1 MAKGNELTIQ
11 APRTGIAQS
20 AHIGFEDVRNLD
32 IDVIPGIAQLNTIM
46 AKKSSTTVDAQ
57 IKWFARDPV
66 TIANIFA
73 VDSNGSVYNSSD
85 SGATWAELS
94 DRGGSGQGLIV
105 WKDYLF
111 VCEDTTIDVYGPLSG
126 SPAWTDNWKTIDSD
140 TDWHPMLISKNDG
153 MVYGGAGRFVF
164 SISENSGQTFAPGT
178 AGTYTFTQQALDLP
192 SPYKIKCIEELGN
205 NLMLGTWQGTNIY
218 DKRVADIFP
227 WDRSSVSFG
236 QPITMAEY
244 GVHALYNAG
253 NYLIVLAGIEG
264 TVFKSDGVN
273 AYPIARLPQNLSGG
287 KYLEW
292 YPGSIC
298 SFKNKIFIG
307 VGNGGSTAIDGIGVY
322 SIQQTGSGNILNLE
336 HTISTLNDGTSN
348 PLKIS
353 ALLPVSRDTLLVG
366 WRDNATYGI
375 DLSSSTSY
383 AYTTD
388 YSGYF
393 DSPLY
398 VVGSIKATR
407 TFESIEFQ
415 LGKSLA
421 TGEGIK
427 ISYRTNLTDSF
438 TTIGTYTF
446 SNLGA
451 IISHFDAANIP
462 LCEML
467 QIRVALLGTSTTT
480 PQFKSLTI
488 R

>member
-1 MAKGNELTIQ
+1 MADNSLTIQ
-11 APRTGIAQS
+11 APRTGIGQS
-20 AHIGFEDVRNLD
+20 AHVGIEDVRNLD
-32 IDVIPGIAQLNTIM
+32 IDVVPGVAQLNTIM
-46 AKKSSTTVDAQ
+46 AKKSGTTVDAQ
-57 IKWFARDPV
+57 IKWIVRDPV

-73 VDSNGSVYNSSD
+73 LDSNGSVYNSTD

-94 DRGGSGQGLIV
+94 DRGGTGQGLAI

-111 VCEDTTIDVYGPLSG
+111 VAETTTIDVYGPLSG
-126 SPAWTDNWKTIDSD
+126 GAGWTDNWKTIDTDS
-140 TDWHPMLISKNDG
+140 DWHPMLVSKNDSKL
-153 MVYGGAGRFVF
+153 YGGAGRFVF
-164 SISENSGQTFAPGT
+164 SIEENSGQTFAPGT

-192 SPYKIKCIEELGN
+192 SPFKIKCVEELGN
-205 NLMLGTWQGTNIY
+205 NLMLGTWQGTNVY
-218 DKRVADIFP
+218 DIRSAVIFP

-236 QPITMAEY
+236 QPIDMAEY
-244 GVHALYNAG
+244 GVHALFNAG

-292 YPGSIC
+292 YPGAIC
-298 SFKNKIFIG
+298 SFKNKIFVG

-322 SIQQTGSGNILNLE
+322 SIQQTGKGNILNLE
-336 HTISTLNDGTSN
+336 HLVSTLSDGTSN
-348 PLKIS
+348 PCKIS
-353 ALLPVSRDTLLVG
+353 ALLPVSRDTLLTG

-383 AYTTD
+383 AYTID

-393 DSPLY
+393 DSPIY
-398 VVGSIKATR
+398 VVGSIKGKR

-421 TGEGIK
+421 TGEGIQF
-427 ISYRTNLTDSF
+427 SYRTNLTDSF
-438 TTIGTYTF
+438 TTVGTYTF

-451 IISHFDAANIP
+451 IISHFAPASIP
-462 LCEML
+462 LCETL

-480 PQFKSLTI
+480 PQFKSLTL